1 MEKTEFNNKSRLGP
15 LLKKLLSQK
24 ALSMRKFSQLTG
36 IDTATISRIAN
47 QKQQAN
53 IQHIQ
58 LFAEHLQVP
67 INTLLA
73 AAGYKLE
80 DYQTPLST
88 DMHHSIETIQEVLV
102 SSNLFDETFKV
113 EQIQK
118 ALAKYEQY
126 ARTKEG
132 KNIIEEEFEAKV
144 EQVSGAGP
152 FIDQLKNMYEEYL
165 QGNLSEDEQAL
176 LGSVL
181 LYFIL
186 STDIIPD
193 YVFPVGF
200 LDDALAVQL
209 VLAKRASS
217 FPQSSPQMNDQD
229 IK

>member
-1 MEKTEFNNKSRLGP
+1 MEKAEFNNKLKLGP
-15 LLKKLLSQK
+15 LLKKLLSQR

-58 LFAEHLQVP
+58 LFSEHLHVP
-67 INTLLA
+67 INMLLV
-73 AAGYKLE
+73 AAGYQLE
-80 DYQTPLST
+80 GHHTPLST
-88 DMHHSIETIQEVLV
+88 DMHHSIDTIQEVLV

-113 EQIQK
+113 EQVQK

-132 KNIIEEEFEAKV
+132 KSIIHEEFDAKV

-152 FIDQLKNMYEEYL
+152 FIDQLKNMYKEY
-165 QGNLSEDEQAL
+165 QQENLSEDEQAL

-181 LYFIL
+181 IYFIL

-193 YVFPVGF
+193 YVFPFGF
-200 LDDALAVQL
+200 LDDALAVQI
-209 VLAKRASS
+209 VSAKRASS
-217 FPQSSPQMNDQD
+217 YPQASPQMNDSD
-229 IK
+229 IE